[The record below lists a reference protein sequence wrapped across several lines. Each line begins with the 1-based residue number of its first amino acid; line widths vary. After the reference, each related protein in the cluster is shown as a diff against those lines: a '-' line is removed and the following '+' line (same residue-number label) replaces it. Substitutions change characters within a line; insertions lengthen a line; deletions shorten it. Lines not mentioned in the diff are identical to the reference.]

1 MQVQT
6 NLKVSDPTHMLHITN
21 YLIQCSYHFESLVVS
36 QMDSYTKP
44 FTPCKN
50 RKQFPSS
57 PAPIATTH
65 QAAKSNLLLCMASF
79 FQFKNFTINL
89 KGA

>member
-6 NLKVSDPTHMLHITN
+6 NMKVSDSTHMLHITN
-21 YLIQCSYHFESLVVS
+21 YFIQCSYHFESLVVS

-50 RKQFPSS
+50 RKNSFPRHQEL
-57 PAPIATTH
+57 PAIATTH
-65 QAAKSNLLLCMASF
+65 QAAKSNL
-79 FQFKNFTINL
+79 
-89 KGA
+89 